1 MNAIEIRVGS
11 QLWLEGQLW
20 EVQDLTGRE
29 ATLRAGAAFRSVS
42 VPILVA
48 HARVLGSPELAGSVD
63 EPSNVLLASLTGSQ
77 RRKLQDRVRIVQDL
91 LAADDRQ
98 LQERTA
104 EMAQAEGMSVRTL
117 ERWLKSYR
125 EAGPAGLVDARL
137 LRDRP
142 GTVDPRWDV
151 ACLAVLREFVS
162 SSTPTMNVVI
172 DRVRERVDEEH
183 GLGVVPMP
191 SRATAYRRLG
201 ELSKGRHAFGSGK
214 AGA

>member
-1 MNAIEIRVGS
+1 M
-11 QLWLEGQLW
+11 
-20 EVQDLTGRE
+20 
-29 ATLRAGAAFRSVS
+29 
-42 VPILVA
+42 
-48 HARVLGSPELAGSVD
+48 
-63 EPSNVLLASLTGSQ
+63 LLASLTGSQ

-191 SRATAYRRLG
+191 SRATAYRRLS
-201 ELSKGRHAFGSGK
+201 ELSKGRHAFGPGK
-214 AGA
+214 ARRSVANRPGGRTGSCGRPGRVSTWCSTPPRWTCSRCSWSPCGGCRWS